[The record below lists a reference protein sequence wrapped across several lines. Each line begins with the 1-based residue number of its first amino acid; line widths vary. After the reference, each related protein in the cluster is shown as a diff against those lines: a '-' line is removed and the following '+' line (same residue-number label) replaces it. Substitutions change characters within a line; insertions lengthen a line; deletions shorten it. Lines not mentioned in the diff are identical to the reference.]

1 MYADALAR
9 IGNDRRRHNQP
20 SPGKPNSVVTLY
32 FLERD
37 AEQRRS
43 IRQVLETTGY
53 RVEAVDG
60 ANDILAGVDPD
71 CSGCVVTDLYLGDRT
86 AIQFCADVRERGLAL
101 PVIVTSE
108 HRDPQNAVEAIR
120 AGAFDFLAKPLSP
133 TQLLDSVYRAV
144 QHSQTAAAA
153 AKSIRR
159 LGERYEQLTS
169 RERQIL
175 RLIVE
180 GLPNKAIAAEL
191 TISQR
196 TVETHR
202 HHVMQKLG
210 ASSLAELVRIAVVLE
225 PDSLN
230 PRALAS

>member
-1 MYADALAR
+1 MR
-9 IGNDRRRHNQP
+9 IGHDRRSYHH
-20 SPGKPNSVVTLY
+20 SSSDKSNSVPAL
-32 FLERD
+32 FLFERNT
-37 AEQRRS
+37 ELRRS

-53 RVEAVDG
+53 RVEALDDADEV
-60 ANDILAGVDPD
+60 LAGVDPEG
-71 CSGCVVTDLYLGDRT
+71 CGCVVTDLYIGDRS
-86 AIQFCADVRERGLAL
+86 AIQFCADVLEQGLAL
-101 PVIVTSE
+101 PVIVTSA
-108 HRDPQNAVEAIR
+108 HQDPQQAVEAIR

-133 TQLLDSVYRAV
+133 TRLLDSVYRAV
-144 QHSQTAAAA
+144 QHSQKTAAAA
-153 AKSIRR
+153 RSIRR
-159 LGERYEQLTS
+159 LGQRYEQLTE

-191 TISQR
+191 SISQR

-202 HHVMQKLG
+202 HHIMHKLG

-230 PRALAS
+230 PPALVS